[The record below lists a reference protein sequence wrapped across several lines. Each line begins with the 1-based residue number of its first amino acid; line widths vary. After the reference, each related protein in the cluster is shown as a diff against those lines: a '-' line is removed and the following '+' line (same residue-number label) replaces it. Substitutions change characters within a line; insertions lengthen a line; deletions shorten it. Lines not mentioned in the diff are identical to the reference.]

1 MSLRAVLIIALG
13 IASGTFAV
21 FGGRMWGVTPIED
34 AVAVPETVA
43 VVIAKEPMELG
54 FTIKEESVET
64 REWPKDL
71 VHPAALLSTDKAI
84 GRVTLSTILAGELIL
99 DGKLAPEGVRRG
111 AGGLVR
117 VGMRAYTIMATSAA
131 SSVAGLILPG
141 DLVDLILAIEG
152 SRNNA
157 AGNSTFTLLQNI
169 EILAVNQRME
179 SAGDLVPKLQS
190 VTLLVTQQQ
199 AEVLALA
206 QRAGNLTL
214 SLRNPEDK
222 VIVDNEPISLA
233 TIQQLRRFATSGQVP
248 TDGTSDEPQSDMAAE
263 DAGGEGSSGS
273 WVAQTGDSSAGP
285 SGGSR
290 KFSRSTI
297 RTIRG
302 SLSGDVPITIS
313 NN

>member
-21 FGGRMWGVTPIED
+21 FGGRMWGVTPEAD

-54 FTIKEESVET
+54 FTIKEASVET

-152 SRNNA
+152 SRNNST
-157 AGNSTFTLLQNI
+157 GSSTFTLLQNI

-206 QRAGNLTL
+206 QRAGSLTL

-233 TIQQLRRFATSGQVP
+233 TIQQLRRFATSGQGP
-248 TDGTSDEPQSDMAAE
+248 TDGMSDEPQSEMAAE
-263 DAGGEGSSGS
+263 DADGEVSSGS
-273 WVAQTGDSSAGP
+273 WMAQTGDSKAGP